1 MTGAGHGIGRE
12 LALKYASEGATVVA
26 WDING
31 DTCRETVKEIAKLR
45 KAKAYAYVWVEKLN
59 GILEYL

>member
-26 WDING
+26 WDINEK
-31 DTCRETVKEIAKLR
+31 TCRETVKTIAKLGYP
-45 KAKAYAYVWVEKLN
+45 KAHAYV
-59 GILEYL
+59 